1 MGEVFL
7 QRLHVALVVLAHEG
21 AAGVVPLQ
29 HHQLALELRELDGL
43 ARGVAQREVGRGLAD
58 AGGGIVAGVDVSG
71 VRVCEHRQFEPR
83 LAALGMVSCGDRGG
97 VQFWQRDGATSNACP
112 RPASLTGSEFN
123 AQETGLR
130 ALRRA
135 AFRGDFF
142 AQLELGARYSA
153 VRATDKNIEDPIES
167 SVWYAMALANEEGF
181 APINRVERGL
191 GELASWWER
200 YVASNPDVQAIV
212 AANDDMALGA
222 IEAAKAAGH
231 ADLVAPPTFPVVVQE
246 ATLAQLLAEPD
257 AGIDF
262 SRVVHGEQRFTYT
275 RAIVAG
281 DELTAT
287 LTVSSVKSL
296 GGHNMVTADSDIVD
310 AEGKHV
316 VTAISTLV
324 VRGDED

>member
-1 MGEVFL
+1 MAVNPELQGRVFPPTAPYL
-7 QRLHVALVVLAHEG
+7 
-21 AAGVVPLQ
+21 
-29 HHQLALELRELDGL
+29 
-43 ARGVAQREVGRGLAD
+43 VGREK
-58 AGGGIVAGVDVSG
+58 I
-71 VRVCEHRQFEPR
+71 R
-83 LAALGMVSCGDRGG
+83 
-97 VQFWQRDGATSNACP
+97 
-112 RPASLTGSEFN
+112 EFS
-123 AQETGLR
+123 R
-130 ALRRA
+130 AVL
-135 AFRGDFF
+135 
-142 AQLELGARYSA
+142 S
-153 VRATDKNIEDPIES
+153 TN
-167 SVWYAMALANEEGF
+167 
-181 APINRVERGL
+181 PINF
-191 GELASWWER
+191 
-200 YVASNPDVQAIV
+200 DV
-212 AANDDMALGA
+212 
-222 IEAAKAAGH
+222 EAAKAAGH

-310 AEGKHV
+310 ADGKHV